1 MRGRYASGS
10 DSSDG
15 GGGGGVPLAAA
26 LRTLDLAAG
35 LRRGGADYCAAA
47 AELASILGSLYSA
60 RGFSKEA
67 RRLAERDAHAA
78 VALCDGS
85 AAALLALRGVAR
97 AAERVLPAQRR
108 AALLREH
115 RQRLVALARAR
126 DDGDGAAAAAPA
138 ADLPPECVAAI
149 FAQLGD
155 PIALARA
162 ACVCRAWRA
171 TAAAD
176 ALWAPLLDLAW
187 GGCAGA
193 PPRAAAEAAGAGG
206 APAAAPAAGWPR
218 ARFAALA
225 ADAGDWLAPWR
236 CRRVLVAGSVR
247 WATPAAW
254 RRAVAGRGPA
264 GLGASAAAA
273 FLSADQVVLWL
284 HRRTP
289 AALAQFSAA
298 ARERE
303 RALLR
308 RHAAGG
314 GAARA
319 AAAAA
324 PAAPPPPRAG
334 ELRFWQQPSIE

>member
-1 MRGRYASGS
+1 MRGRYVSGS
-10 DSSDG
+10 DSSDD

-47 AELASILGSLYSA
+47 DELASILGSLYGSL
-60 RGFSKEA
+60 SKEA
-67 RRLAERDAHAA
+67 RRHAERDAHAA

-97 AAERVLPAQRR
+97 AAERALPAQRR

-115 RQRLVALARAR
+115 RQRLVSLARAR
-126 DDGDGAAAAAPA
+126 ESADGDAAAAPA

-149 FAQLGD
+149 FAHLND

-171 TAAAD
+171 AAAAD
-176 ALWAPLLDLAW
+176 ALWAPLLEMAW

-193 PPRAAAEAAGAGG
+193 PPRAAAETSGG

-264 GLGASAAAA
+264 GLCASAAVA

-298 ARERE
+298 ARERGH
-303 RALLR
+303 ALLR

-324 PAAPPPPRAG
+324 AAPRAG
-334 ELRFWQQPSIE
+334 ELRFWQQPSMEQ